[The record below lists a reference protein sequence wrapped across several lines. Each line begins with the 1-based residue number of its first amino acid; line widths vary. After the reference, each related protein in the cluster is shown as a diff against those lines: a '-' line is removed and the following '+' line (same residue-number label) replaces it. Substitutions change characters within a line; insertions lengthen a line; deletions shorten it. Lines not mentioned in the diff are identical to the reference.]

1 MPLPI
6 KDLHTVEVFP
16 GYVAEFN
23 VDIPLRT
30 ATKTLPHDPLLVR
43 DNVYRPK
50 GESKHPVLVTE
61 SREKGH
67 GVNRSSEDRFHP
79 KSFAEVDQEQK
90 SQHSTWETPDP
101 GFWTSHG
108 YVVLRV
114 DERGCGQSPG
124 MLDSMSRTTSDAFF
138 DVVKW
143 AAEQP
148 WSTGKVG
155 LLGISYYAGS
165 QWRVAARRPKGLAA
179 IVPWE
184 GMSDY
189 YRDRVRHGGILS
201 NTFIDWW
208 WNRQVVSNQYGLAG
222 RAARN
227 WGPDTL
233 EGSLPESELREA
245 RRSQPADT
253 AEFRFRDDEYY
264 STKDFDL
271 ADIEVPLLSVANWGG
286 ILLHLRGNVVGY
298 MQAESKFKY
307 LRCITGRHDLPF
319 YYPEEVKVQKSFHD
333 AFLKGEDD
341 VGWSVPGR
349 VPPVDICLRQP
360 GLQQPSAERTSFPRR
375 QESEWPISRT
385 QYIRFY
391 LAGPGEMTTEEAPE
405 RQLLKHE
412 AMTGELNFHTKP
424 FTEAVE
430 ITGHSLTSSPL
441 FLDQDGFTPSDMD
454 IFVTVR
460 HYDVNGDE
468 SRTPLQPP
476 DLYECPLPRLFYTG
490 TTGEPVP
497 VAKGWLR
504 LSLRQVDTTDPRHR
518 HYLPHQNYRSSDVLP
533 VDAGVEYPVDV
544 EIWPTNVV
552 VAKGH
557 TLGLQI
563 AGHDTQGSGLFEH
576 THPEDRPKSVFD
588 GLNRIHV
595 GPGSQSYL
603 ELPIIPQLRNT
614 PSDLSEGHK
623 SL

>member
-341 VGWSVPGR
+341 
-349 VPPVDICLRQP
+349 
-360 GLQQPSAERTSFPRR
+360 RTSFPRR

-430 ITGHSLTSSPL
+430 IT
-441 FLDQDGFTPSDMD
+441 DMD

-468 SRTPLQPP
+468 SRTPSTP
-476 DLYECPLPRLFYTG
+476 PRL
-490 TTGEPVP
+490 
-497 VAKGWLR
+497 L
-504 LSLRQVDTTDPRHR
+504 L
-518 HYLPHQNYRSSDVLP
+518 
-533 VDAGVEYPVDV
+533 
-544 EIWPTNVV
+544 
-552 VAKGH
+552 
-557 TLGLQI
+557 
-563 AGHDTQGSGLFEH
+563 
-576 THPEDRPKSVFD
+576 
-588 GLNRIHV
+588 
-595 GPGSQSYL
+595 
-603 ELPIIPQLRNT
+603 
-614 PSDLSEGHK
+614 
-623 SL
+623 

>member
-1 MPLPI
+1 
-6 KDLHTVEVFP
+6 
-16 GYVAEFN
+16 
-23 VDIPLRT
+23 
-30 ATKTLPHDPLLVR
+30 
-43 DNVYRPK
+43 
-50 GESKHPVLVTE
+50 
-61 SREKGH
+61 
-67 GVNRSSEDRFHP
+67 
-79 KSFAEVDQEQK
+79 
-90 SQHSTWETPDP
+90 
-101 GFWTSHG
+101 
-108 YVVLRV
+108 
-114 DERGCGQSPG
+114 
-124 MLDSMSRTTSDAFF
+124 
-138 DVVKW
+138 
-143 AAEQP
+143 
-148 WSTGKVG
+148 
-155 LLGISYYAGS
+155 
-165 QWRVAARRPKGLAA
+165 
-179 IVPWE
+179 
-184 GMSDY
+184 
-189 YRDRVRHGGILS
+189 
-201 NTFIDWW
+201 
-208 WNRQVVSNQYGLAG
+208 
-222 RAARN
+222 
-227 WGPDTL
+227 
-233 EGSLPESELREA
+233 
-245 RRSQPADT
+245 
-253 AEFRFRDDEYY
+253 
-264 STKDFDL
+264 
-271 ADIEVPLLSVANWGG
+271 
-286 ILLHLRGNVVGY
+286 

-341 VGWSVPGR
+341 
-349 VPPVDICLRQP
+349 
-360 GLQQPSAERTSFPRR
+360 RTSFPRR

-430 ITGHSLTSSPL
+430 IT
-441 FLDQDGFTPSDMD
+441 DMD

-468 SRTPLQPP
+468 I
-476 DLYECPLPRLFYTG
+476 FYTG